1 MSKPVF
7 KDAFS
12 FTGRRN
18 RKSFILMS
26 LAQLAGL
33 IVVGT
38 VLIFA
43 VALAST
49 VSALAYVLLAAGL
62 VTFVAIAVSC
72 WAVASQ
78 RIRDFGHSGVWV
90 LLSLIPYVGWLVFLA
105 ICFVPS
111 SEGEN
116 RYGQRCI

>member
-26 LAQLAGL
+26 LAQFAGL
-33 IVVGT
+33 IAVGML
-38 VLIFA
+38 LIFA
-43 VALAST
+43 VALS
-49 VSALAYVLLAAGL
+49 SSSDALSYVVLAAGL
-62 VTFVAIAVSC
+62 VMFVAIAVSG

-78 RIRDFGHSGVWV
+78 RIRDFGYSGVWV
-90 LLSLIPYVGWLVFLA
+90 LLCLVPFVGWLVFLA
-105 ICFVPS
+105 ICLVPS

-116 RYGQRCI
+116 KYGASEI